1 MKNLL
6 NKIGMKYSLIVTV
19 TTFLLLITA
28 LIGSET
34 EVKYLEGFAT
44 ISMIFVVVYSV
55 ISCFLMIK
63 NKEKYKQLLPFVI
76 LNWFIGCF
84 ATNIF
89 INIFHNL
96 PIWVY
101 VITFI
106 YCISFMV
113 IFYKNVLEIFTKL
126 AFFVNGLSI
135 VLILYFMIYLIPY
148 MLFSVVGIIA
158 LGIGFFGLVPLI
170 VLILQILNFI
180 NNKHSKVNYVFL
192 ALGFFTSLGIIVTT
206 TVLLQQEIENINE
219 KSVTKSFNNQEDIP
233 TYIKVSQNYQNSFLN
248 EVILKKNLVYTATDN
263 FFEMGKLNFF
273 NGTQYNE
280 RKIHHPLYNIAYF
293 FCDDLNLS
301 EEDQVRILQ
310 SNFDKRLETEE
321 QLWSGD
327 RITTKNIKED
337 VQIFPETRIAYT
349 EFTLD
354 ITTDDYWQQEGI
366 YAFQL
371 PEGSVATSLSLW
383 VNGIERKGIL
393 TTKEKAQKAY
403 KQIVGVEA
411 RDPSLMQWREGN
423 RIVVRVFPISKNLH
437 RTFKCG
443 FTTPLKVIDDKMIYE
458 SISIKGPKM
467 GKAEVLSRLQIM
479 NQQDFKSSKTF
490 DFKNGFQINNSIGLE
505 NWKVNLKHD
514 NKLKN
519 NSFVW
524 KNNKYE
530 TQNLV
535 YEKVNFKPSEIILD
549 LNKFWKNEEI
559 EQILSN
565 NKTLY
570 CIINDVKTELNANNY
585 KNILEQFKT
594 LNYSLL
600 PFYNLKENSLIITKS
615 NSFSVNFE
623 ELKDSRYLYKI
634 KEKCKAKNIKVF
646 NISSEIN
653 PFWQTMKEQKQVTF
667 LTFSLEKALE
677 QINKKQISLPRIDEN
692 SIAIENAK
700 ISIVK
705 KDSEIQNTNGNDHIY
720 RLYAFNKVMNEHVTQ
735 VNDSIPNKFVTL
747 TQDANIVTPITSLIV
762 LETDADYEKHG
773 IEKNPNGLGNASV
786 KNDGAVPE
794 PHEWALIFISLIA
807 IWYFYMKPQKTIHG
821 N

>member
-6 NKIGMKYSLIVTV
+6 NKIGVKQSVIVTISA
-19 TTFLLLITA
+19 FLLMLIA
-28 LIGSET
+28 LIAENT
-34 EVKYLEGFAT
+34 EIEYLKSFAV
-44 ISMIFVVVYSV
+44 ISIMIVVVYGVYSSV
-55 ISCFLMIK
+55 LMLR
-63 NKEKYKQLLPFVI
+63 NKEKYIHLLPFLV

-84 ATNIF
+84 ATNII

-96 PIWVY
+96 PYWVF
-101 VITFI
+101 VLTFM

-113 IFYKNVLEIFTKL
+113 IFYNSVSSFLTKL

-148 MLFSVVGIIA
+148 MLFSAIGIIA

-170 VLILQILNFI
+170 VLILQIINFI
-180 NNKHSKVNYVFL
+180 KNKYSKVNYVFL
-192 ALGFFTSLGIIVTT
+192 ALGFFTSLAIIVTT
-206 TVLLQQEIENINE
+206 TVLLQQEIENINGQ
-219 KSVTKSFNNQEDIP
+219 SITKSFNNHEDIP

-263 FFEMGKLNFF
+263 IFEMGRLNFF

-280 RKIHHPLYNIAYF
+280 RKVHHPLYNIAYF
-293 FCDDLNLS
+293 FCEDLNLS

-321 QLWSGD
+321 QLWSGA

-354 ITTDDYWQQEGI
+354 ITTDDTWQQEGI

-393 TTKEKAQKAY
+393 TTKEKAQKSY
-403 KQIVGVEA
+403 NQIVGVEN

-423 RIVVRVFPISKNLH
+423 RIVVRVFPISKNLP

-443 FTTPLKVIDDKMIYE
+443 FTTPLKIVDNELIYE

-467 GKAEVLSRLQIM
+467 GKAEVLTRLQIM
-479 NQQDFKSSKTF
+479 NQLDFKSSKIF

-514 NKLKN
+514 NVFKN

-524 KNNKYE
+524 KNNMYE

-535 YEKVNFKPSEIILD
+535 YENVAFEPSEIILD
-549 LNKFWKNEEI
+549 LNKFWTNKEI

-570 CIINDVKTELNANNY
+570 CIINDVKTELNINNY
-585 KNILEQFKT
+585 KNILQRFNT

-600 PFYNLKENSLIITKS
+600 PFYYFKENSLIITKS
-615 NSFSVNFE
+615 NGFSANFE
-623 ELKDSRYLYKI
+623 ELKDSGYLNKV
-634 KEKCKAKNIKVF
+634 KEKCISKNIKVF
-646 NISSEIN
+646 NISNEIN

-667 LTFSLEKALE
+667 ITFSLEKALE
-677 QINKKQISLPRIDEN
+677 QINKKQISLPKIDNN
-692 SIAIENAK
+692 SIVIENAK

-705 KDSEIQNTNGNDHIY
+705 KDSEVQSTMGNDHIY

-735 VNDSIPNKFVTL
+735 INDSIPNKYVTL
-747 TQDANIVTPITSLIV
+747 AQDANIVTPITSLIV

-773 IEKNPNGLGNASV
+773 IDKNPNGLGNASV
-786 KNDGAVPE
+786 KNEGAVPE
-794 PHEWALIFISLIA
+794 PHEWALIFISLIT
-807 IWYFYMKPQKTIHG
+807 IWFFYMKPQKTI
-821 N
+821 ND

>member
-6 NKIGMKYSLIVTV
+6 NKIGVKQSLTV
-19 TTFLLLITA
+19 TISAFLLMLIA
-28 LIGSET
+28 LIAENA
-34 EVKYLEGFAT
+34 EIEYLKSFAV
-44 ISMIFVVVYSV
+44 ISIMIVVVFGVYTSV
-55 ISCFLMIK
+55 LMLR
-63 NKEKYKQLLPFVI
+63 NKEKYIHLLPFLV

-84 ATNIF
+84 ATNIL

-96 PIWVY
+96 PYWVF
-101 VITFI
+101 VLTFM

-113 IFYKNVLEIFTKL
+113 IFYKSVSSFLTKL

-135 VLILYFMIYLIPY
+135 VLIIYFMIYLIPY
-148 MLFSVVGIIA
+148 MLISAIGIIA

-170 VLILQILNFI
+170 VLILQIINFI
-180 NNKHSKVNYVFL
+180 KNKYSKINYVFL

-206 TVLLQQEIENINE
+206 TVLLQQEIENINGQ
-219 KSVTKSFNNQEDIP
+219 SITKSFNNNEDIP
-233 TYIKVSQNYQNSFLN
+233 TYIKVSQNYQNCFLN
-248 EVILKKNLVYTATDN
+248 EVILKKNLVYTATDHI
-263 FFEMGKLNFF
+263 FEMGRLNFF

-293 FCDDLNLS
+293 FCEDLNLS

-337 VQIFPETRIAYT
+337 VQIFPETRIAYS

-354 ITTDDYWQQEGI
+354 ITTDDTWNQEGI
-366 YAFQL
+366 YSFQL

-403 KQIVGVEA
+403 NQIVGVEA

-423 RIVVRVFPISKNLH
+423 RIVVRVFPISKNLP

-458 SISIKGPKM
+458 NISIKGPKM
-467 GKAEVLSRLQIM
+467 GKAEVLTRLQIM
-479 NQQDFKSSKTF
+479 NQQDFKSSKIF

-505 NWKVNLKHD
+505 NWKVYLKHD
-514 NKLKN
+514 NVLKN

-535 YEKVNFKPSEIILD
+535 YENVAFEPSEIILD
-549 LNKFWKNEEI
+549 LNKFWTNKEI

-565 NKTLY
+565 IKTLY
-570 CIINDVKTELNANNY
+570 CIINDVKTELNFTNY
-585 KNILEQFKT
+585 KNILQQFNT

-615 NSFSVNFE
+615 NGFSTNFE
-623 ELKDSRYLYKI
+623 ELKDSGYLFKV
-634 KEKCKAKNIKVF
+634 KEKCKTKNIKVF
-646 NISSEIN
+646 NISNEIN

-677 QINKKQISLPRIDEN
+677 QIIKKQISLPKIDEN
-692 SIAIENAK
+692 SIVIENAK

-705 KDSEIQNTNGNDHIY
+705 KDSEVQNITGNDHIY
-720 RLYAFNKVMNEHVTQ
+720 RLYAFNKVINEHVTQ
-735 VNDSIPNKFVTL
+735 INDSIPNKYVTL
-747 TQDANIVTPITSLIV
+747 AQDANIVTPITSLIV

-773 IEKNPNGLGNASV
+773 IDKNPNGLGNASV

-794 PHEWALIFISLIA
+794 PHEWALIFISLIT
-807 IWYFYMKPQKTIHG
+807 IWYFYMNPQKTI
-821 N
+821 ND